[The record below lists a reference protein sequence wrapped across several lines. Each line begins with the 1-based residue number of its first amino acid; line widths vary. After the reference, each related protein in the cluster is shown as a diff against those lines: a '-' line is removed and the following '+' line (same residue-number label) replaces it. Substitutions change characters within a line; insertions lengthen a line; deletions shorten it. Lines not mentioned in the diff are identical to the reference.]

1 MKQSRRWQSIF
12 LDLILLL
19 GLVVLWVVFAPARI
33 GGQASY
39 VMVNGVSMEPGYHSG
54 DLVIV
59 RRARAYQVGDV
70 VTYCDAE
77 MGAYVIHRIIGIE
90 QGQIVLKGDNNSWI
104 DAYHPAQDEIIGKQ
118 WIHVPKMGWAM
129 QWLRTPLNL
138 SLSIV
143 LLGGVLM
150 TGTIPKSPQGRT
162 GKNSPSFNPGGILE
176 GTLYLL
182 GFLCLAFLGL
192 SIFAFTRPLTR
203 VADGISYQQE
213 SNYFYSATGAP
224 GVYDAEMVRTGEPVF
239 PKLTCF
245 LNVGFTYNML
255 GGPFQNVAGNYQ
267 MYARVADEQ
276 SGWQRTIPMLPQTS
290 FAGNSVV
297 AMAPLDLCQLE
308 ALVDLV
314 ESETGLRANTYT
326 VEIVTDIA
334 VVASTAGQVFQDRF
348 DPALVFKFDK
358 VHLYL
363 ADHDAGSDPMH
374 ITKQGLAASSMVV
387 ANTLPVLGW
396 EPTVGAV
403 RALALIG
410 LGLSLGGVA
419 LMGFIL
425 WKTARQGEE
434 ASIRLRYGSMIMD
447 VLERSLDP
455 SLPVIDV
462 TSMDDLAKMAE
473 RQNTMILHMTLN
485 FLHFYLVQGNGAMY
499 RYILSAGKRGVP
511 EVEPARGEVFGYLAD
526 SQGYTIES
534 PQAIQWDGR
543 GYLLEMGNDDSISV
557 SPRETEV
564 LRRIRV

>member
-12 LDLILLL
+12 LDLTLLV
-19 GLVVLWVVFAPARI
+19 GLAVLWVVFAPARI

-39 VMVNGVSMEPGYHSG
+39 VMVNGVSMEPNYHSG

-59 RRARAYQVGDV
+59 RKAKTYQVGDV
-70 VTYCDAE
+70 VTYRDTE
-77 MGAYVIHRIIGIE
+77 MGAYVIHRIIGIQ
-90 QGQIVLKGDNNSWI
+90 QGQVVLKGDNNSWV
-104 DAYHPAQDEIIGKQ
+104 DAYHPTHDEIIGKQ
-118 WIHVPKMGWAM
+118 WLHAPRLGRAM

-138 SLSIV
+138 SFSIV

-162 GKNSPSFNPGGILE
+162 GKNSPSFNPGGMLE
-176 GTLYLL
+176 GMLYLL
-182 GFLCLAFLGL
+182 GFLCLGFLGL

-203 VADGISYQQE
+203 VADNISYQQE

-224 GVYDAEMVRTGEPVF
+224 GVYDTEMVRTGEPVF

-276 SGWQRTIPMLPQTS
+276 SGWQRTIPMIPQTT
-290 FAGNSVV
+290 FAGNSYV
-297 AMAPLDLCQLE
+297 AMAPLDLCQLD
-308 ALVDLV
+308 ALVNLV
-314 ESETGLRANTYT
+314 EKETGLRANTYT

-348 DPALVFKFDK
+348 DPTLAFKFDK

-363 ADHDAGSDPMH
+363 ADHDVGSDPMH

-387 ANTLPVLGW
+387 ANTLPILGW
-396 EPTVGAV
+396 EPTVGSV

-434 ASIRLRYGSMIMD
+434 ALIRLRYGSMMVD
-447 VLERSLDP
+447 VLERSLDS

-462 TSMDDLAKMAE
+462 TSMDDLARMAE

-511 EVEPARGEVFGYLAD
+511 GVEPARGEVFGYLAD
-526 SQGYTIES
+526 SQEYAVEP
-534 PQAIQWDGR
+534 PQAIQWEAG
-543 GYLLEMGNDDSISV
+543 GYLLEMGNDDSITV
-557 SPRETEV
+557 SPGKPEV

>member
-1 MKQSRRWQSIF
+1 MKQSRNWHSIF
-12 LDLILLL
+12 IDLVLLI
-19 GLVVLWVVFAPARI
+19 GLVVIWIAFAPAKI

-39 VMVNGVSMEPGYHSG
+39 VIVNGVSMEPNYHSG

-59 RRARAYQVGDV
+59 RKARTYQVGDV
-70 VTYCDAE
+70 VTYRNAE
-77 MGAYVIHRIIGIE
+77 MGAYVIHRIIGIQ

-104 DAYHPAQDEIIGKQ
+104 DAYHPTHDEMIGKQ
-118 WIHVPKMGWAM
+118 WLHVPRLGRAM

-150 TGTIPKSPQGRT
+150 TGTIPKSPQLRT
-162 GKNSPSFNPGGILE
+162 GKNSPSFNQGGMLE

-203 VADGISYQQE
+203 VADDISYQQE

-224 GVYDAEMVRTGEPVF
+224 GVYDTEMVRTGEPVF

-255 GGPFQNVAGNYQ
+255 GGSFQNVAGNYQ

-276 SGWQRTIPMLPQTS
+276 SGWQRTIPMIPQTA
-290 FAGNSVV
+290 FASSSYV
-297 AMAPLDLCQLE
+297 AMAPLDLCQLD
-308 ALVDLV
+308 ALVNLV
-314 ESETGLRANTYT
+314 EKETGLHANVYT
-326 VEIVTDIA
+326 VEIVTDVT
-334 VVASTAGQVFQDRF
+334 VVVSTAGQVFQDRF
-348 DPALVFKFDK
+348 VPTLAFKFDK

-363 ADHDAGSDPMH
+363 ADHDAGSDPMRV
-374 ITKQGLAASSMVV
+374 TQQGLAASSMVV
-387 ANTLPVLGW
+387 ANTLPILGW
-396 EPTVGAV
+396 EPAVGSV
-403 RALALIG
+403 RAFALMG
-410 LGLSLGGVA
+410 LGLSLGGIA

-425 WKTARQGEE
+425 WKTARQNEE
-434 ASIRLRYGSMIMD
+434 ALIRLRYGSMMVD

-462 TSMDDLAKMAE
+462 TSMEDLVRMAE
-473 RQNTMILHMTLN
+473 RQNTMILHMILN

-499 RYILSAGKRGVP
+499 RYILSAGKRGIP
-511 EVEPARGEVFGYLAD
+511 EIEPTRGEVFGYLAD
-526 SQGYTIES
+526 AQGYALEA
-534 PQAIQWDGR
+534 PQAIQWEAG
-543 GYLLEMGNDDSISV
+543 GYLLEMGDEDSIIV
-557 SPRETEV
+557 SPDKPEV